1 MNELYNSLLELQSL
15 DREITQAESDLQNL
29 EPQIQE
35 ADAPLRELQQ
45 EIETLRSKL
54 GDMRLQT
61 SKLETAAT
69 NKRERLKQYE
79 ARLDRIRNAREE
91 AAARTE
97 MDLVRRAIDADE
109 HEALDLMEQTR
120 RTDLKADDLDR
131 QLTRLRTEIEPK
143 KQELVETLQLAE
155 GRLTQL
161 RERRTHHAQHMEPT
175 SLRLYERVRGNRNRV
190 ALAPLTA
197 DGACGNCFNVIPIQ
211 EQSEVRRATTL
222 KRCEACGVILY
233 PDSNG

>member
-1 MNELYNSLLELQSL
+1 MNELYASLLELQSL
-15 DREITQAESDLQNL
+15 DREITNAETNLQNL

-35 ADAPLRELQQ
+35 ADAPLRELQR

-54 GDMRLQT
+54 AEMRQQT
-61 SKLETAAT
+61 TKLESAAT

-97 MDLVRRAIDADE
+97 MDLVKRAIDADE

-131 QLTRLRTEIEPK
+131 QLTRLRSEIEPK
-143 KQELVETLQLAE
+143 KQELVETRRAAEETLA
-155 GRLTQL
+155 QL
-161 RERRTHHAQHMEPT
+161 RNRRSHHAQKMEAN
-175 SLRLYERVRGNRNRV
+175 SLRLYERVRGNRNRA

-211 EQSEVRRATTL
+211 EQSEVRRAATL

-233 PDSNG
+233 PDSN